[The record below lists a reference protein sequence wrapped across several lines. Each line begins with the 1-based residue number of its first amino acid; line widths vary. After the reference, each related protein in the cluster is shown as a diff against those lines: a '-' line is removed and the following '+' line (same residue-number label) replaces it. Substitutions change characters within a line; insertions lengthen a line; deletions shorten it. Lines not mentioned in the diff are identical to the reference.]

1 MSIRTGLSGAVLSA
15 VLLGTAPMAIAATDI
30 PTVTQRD
37 GWAVHHSDMTY
48 SRLVDTLK
56 EAVAESDLSVVTEA
70 GPTQA
75 AAKRGVDIPGNR
87 VIGVFNN
94 DYAVRILSV
103 STAAMIEAPL
113 IMYVTEAQD
122 GTATLSWKKPSRVYE
137 PYMDDGGK
145 ALQEAASS
153 LEDDL
158 AAIGEAAL
166 KTK

>member
-15 VLLGTAPMAIAATDI
+15 VLLGTTPMAMAATDI

-48 SRLVDTLK
+48 VQLVDALK
-56 EAVAESDLSVVTEA
+56 EAVAESDLGVVTEA
-70 GPTQA
+70 GPTEA

-94 DYAVRILSV
+94 DYAVRILRL

-137 PYMDDGGK
+137 PYMDEGGE
-145 ALQEAASS
+145 ALQEAADS
-153 LEDDL
+153 LEDDI
-158 AAIGEAAL
+158 AAIAEAAL
-166 KTK
+166 DT